1 MYSLFALIEHILRV
15 KDGHTLLVV
24 IAVAMLAA
32 TVEFED
38 LAAPDLDESSMDQ
51 ASLALGEATLALAL
65 QAPSLPARMRR
76 TP

>member
-1 MYSLFALIEHILRV
+1 MYSLFALIEHILRA

-32 TVEFED
+32 SVEFQD
-38 LAAPDLDESSMDQ
+38 LAAPDFDEASMDQ
-51 ASLALGEATLALAL
+51 ASLALGEATLALTL
-65 QAPSLPARMRR
+65 QAPVLPAPLRR